1 MAKDDE
7 QARKKR
13 AEDLRSS
20 LKKLEKGKKPLGA
33 PTPRETTDEAARKAR
48 DDARSGS
55 TPNNDRNEK

>member
-1 MAKDDE
+1 MATDDE

-20 LKKLEKGKKPLGA
+20 LKKLEKGGKPLGV
-33 PTPRETTDEAARKAR
+33 PTPRETADEAARKAR

-55 TPNNDRNEK
+55 TSNNDRKDR